1 MQKYNITNGAD
12 MKIAA
17 IINDLSASQKAFY
30 LIKEFNQLCA
40 DARISCTAFV
50 NTCTAFV
57 TRPLFS
63 CMSIAFFSEY
73 NGVAIATT
81 VEEAKSLLETSNN
94 SDKYLYLW
102 DLPWTE
108 QPVNHDEFCK
118 IMRDPRLKII
128 ARSTSHAKVIENF
141 CNKAPVGI
149 VDDWNHRQLL
159 EIVGG
164 DNED

>member
-1 MQKYNITNGAD
+1 

-17 IINDLSASQKAFY
+17 VINDLGPSQKAFY
-30 LIKEFNQLCA
+30 LIKEFNKLCA
-40 DARISCTAFV
+40 QASMSCSAFV
-50 NTCTAFV
+50 NNAGINV

-63 CMSIAFFSEY
+63 CMSIAFFSDY
-73 NGVAIATT
+73 HGVAIATT
-81 VEEAKSLLETSNN
+81 VEEAGAMLESSNN

-108 QPVNHDEFCK
+108 QAVNHDAFCK

-128 ARSTSHAKVIENF
+128 ARSDSHAKNIENF
-141 CNKAPVGI
+141 CNKKVVGI
-149 VDDWNHRQLL
+149 VDDWNHKQLL

-164 DNED
+164 NNEN

>member
-1 MQKYNITNGAD
+1 

-17 IINDLSASQKAFY
+17 ILNDLSASQKAFY
-30 LIKEFNQLCA
+30 LIKEFNKLCG
-40 DARISCTAFV
+40 DARFSCTAFV

-63 CMSIAFFSEY
+63 CMSVAFFSEY

-81 VEEAKSLLETSNN
+81 VEEAHSLLQSSNN

-102 DLPWTE
+102 DLAWTE
-108 QPVNHDEFCK
+108 KPVDHDAFCK
-118 IMRDPRLKII
+118 VLRDPRLKII
-128 ARSTSHAKVIENF
+128 ARSASHAKTIEKF
-141 CNKAPVGI
+141 YKKAPVGI
-149 VDDWNHRQLL
+149 VDDWNHKQLL